1 MHAGVNTGSGDP
13 VAIAVAT
20 QQIECLRKQYG
31 LATDLIGSKL
41 PQNIEQGRAIY
52 RAIFAPEVKI
62 SASNGSDG
70 PTFDAVGPDAWVD
83 VVVHALQPFAV
94 TQHLI
99 GTQLV
104 TIDTLPD
111 SKGMGGSA
119 SMVSYVQAWH
129 ADPGGVVDIFIGTY
143 RDKIAFTPQSGWQI
157 IEMRLEKVSGH
168 TLSPNQLVS

>member
-1 MHAGVNTGSGDP
+1 MGFNEESGHQAA
-13 VAIAVAT
+13 VSVAT
-20 QQIECLRKQYG
+20 QQIEYLRKKYG
-31 LATDLIGSKL
+31 LATDLIGSKV
-41 PQNIEQGRAIY
+41 PESIEEGRAIY

-62 SASNGSDG
+62 SASNGGEG
-70 PTFDAVGPDAWVD
+70 PTFDAVGADAWVD

-104 TIDTLPD
+104 TIRSLPN
-111 SKGMGGSA
+111 SEGMGGSA

-143 RDKIAFTPQSGWQI
+143 RDKVAFTPQLGWQI

-168 TLSPNQLVS
+168 TLSPHQ

>member
-1 MHAGVNTGSGDP
+1 MGFNEESGHQ
-13 VAIAVAT
+13 AAVSMAT
-20 QQIECLRKQYG
+20 QQIEYLRKKYG
-31 LATDLIGSKL
+31 LATDLIGSKV
-41 PQNIEQGRAIY
+41 PESIEEGRAIY

-62 SASNGSDG
+62 SASNGGEG
-70 PTFDAVGPDAWVD
+70 PTFDAVGADAWVD
-83 VVVHALQPFAV
+83 VVVHALLPFAV

-104 TIDTLPD
+104 TIDSLPN
-111 SKGMGGSA
+111 SEGMGGSA

-143 RDKIAFTPQSGWQI
+143 RDKVAFTPQLGWQI

-168 TLSPNQLVS
+168 TLSPHQ

>member
-1 MHAGVNTGSGDP
+1 MGFNEESGHQ
-13 VAIAVAT
+13 AAVSAAT
-20 QQIECLRKQYG
+20 QQIEYLRKQYG
-31 LATDLIGSKL
+31 LATDLIGSKV
-41 PQNIEQGRAIY
+41 PESIEEGRAIY
-52 RAIFAPEVKI
+52 RTIFAPEVKI
-62 SASNGSDG
+62 SASNGGDG

-104 TIDTLPD
+104 TIDSLPN
-111 SKGMGGSA
+111 SEGMGGSA

-129 ADPGGVVDIFIGTY
+129 ADPGGMVDIFIGTY
-143 RDKIAFTPQSGWQI
+143 RDKVAFTPQLGWQI

-168 TLSPNQLVS
+168 TLSPHQ

>member
-1 MHAGVNTGSGDP
+1 MAINDKNEHQAAVC
-13 VAIAVAT
+13 VAI
-20 QQIECLRKQYG
+20 QQIEYLRKQYG
-31 LATDLIGSKL
+31 LATDLIGSKA
-41 PQNIEQGRAIY
+41 PESIEEGRAIY

-62 SASNGSDG
+62 SASNGGEG

-104 TIDTLPD
+104 TIDSLPN
-111 SKGMGGSA
+111 SEGMGGSA

-143 RDKIAFTPQSGWQI
+143 RDKVAFTLQGGWQI

-168 TLSPNQLVS
+168 TLSPNQLVP

>member
-1 MHAGVNTGSGDP
+1 MAINVEIGQQ
-13 VAIAVAT
+13 VAVSMAT
-20 QQIECLRKQYG
+20 QQIEYLRKQYG
-31 LATDLIGSKL
+31 LATDLIGSKM
-41 PQNIEQGRAIY
+41 PESIEEGRAIY
-52 RAIFAPEVKI
+52 RAIFAPKVKI
-62 SASNGSDG
+62 SASNGGDG

-104 TIDTLPD
+104 TIDSLPN
-111 SKGMGGSA
+111 SEGMGGSA

-143 RDKIAFTPQSGWQI
+143 RDKVAFTLRGGWQI

-168 TLSPNQLVS
+168 TLSPTQLMS

>member
-1 MHAGVNTGSGDP
+1 MGFNQESGHQ
-13 VAIAVAT
+13 AAVSAAT
-20 QQIECLRKQYG
+20 QQIEYLRKQYG
-31 LATDLIGSKL
+31 LATDLIGSKV
-41 PQNIEQGRAIY
+41 PESIEEGRAIY
-52 RAIFAPEVKI
+52 RAIFVPEVKI
-62 SASNGSDG
+62 SASNGGDG

-104 TIDTLPD
+104 TIDSLPN
-111 SKGMGGSA
+111 SEGMGGSA

-129 ADPGGVVDIFIGTY
+129 ADPGGMVDIFIGTY
-143 RDKIAFTPQSGWQI
+143 RDKVAFTPQIGWQI

-168 TLSPNQLVS
+168 TLSPHQ

>member
-1 MHAGVNTGSGDP
+1 MGFNEESGHQ
-13 VAIAVAT
+13 AAVSAAT
-20 QQIECLRKQYG
+20 QQIEYLRKQYG
-31 LATDLIGSKL
+31 LATDLIGSKV
-41 PQNIEQGRAIY
+41 PESIEEGRAIY

-62 SASNGSDG
+62 SASNGGDG

-104 TIDTLPD
+104 TIDSLPY
-111 SKGMGGSA
+111 SEGMGGSA

-129 ADPGGVVDIFIGTY
+129 ADPGGMVDIFIGTY
-143 RDKIAFTPQSGWQI
+143 RDKVAFTPQLGWQI

-168 TLSPNQLVS
+168 TLSPHQ

>member
-1 MHAGVNTGSGDP
+1 MGFNEESGHQAA
-13 VAIAVAT
+13 VSVAT
-20 QQIECLRKQYG
+20 QHIEYLRKKYG
-31 LATDLIGSKL
+31 LATDLIGSKV
-41 PQNIEQGRAIY
+41 PESIEEGRAIY

-62 SASNGSDG
+62 SASNGGDG

-104 TIDTLPD
+104 TIRSLPN
-111 SKGMGGSA
+111 SEGMGGSA

-143 RDKIAFTPQSGWQI
+143 RDKVAFTPQLGWQI

-168 TLSPNQLVS
+168 TLSPHQ

>member
-1 MHAGVNTGSGDP
+1 M
-13 VAIAVAT
+13 AINDKNEHQAAVCVAT
-20 QQIECLRKQYG
+20 QQIEYLRKQYG
-31 LATDLIGSKL
+31 LATDLIGSKV
-41 PQNIEQGRAIY
+41 PESIEEGRAIY

-62 SASNGSDG
+62 SASNGGDG

-104 TIDTLPD
+104 TIDSLPN
-111 SKGMGGSA
+111 SEGMGGSA

-143 RDKIAFTPQSGWQI
+143 RDKAAFTPQIGWQI

-168 TLSPNQLVS
+168 TLSPHQ

>member
-1 MHAGVNTGSGDP
+1 MNAGVNDGSGDP
-13 VAIAVAT
+13 VAITVAT
-20 QQIECLRKQYG
+20 QRIEYLRKQYG

-41 PQNIEQGRAIY
+41 PENIEQGRAIY

-62 SASNGSDG
+62 SASNGGDG
-70 PTFDAVGPDAWVD
+70 PTFDAVGADAWVD
-83 VVVHALQPFAV
+83 VVIHALQPFAV

-104 TIDTLPD
+104 TIDALPD
-111 SKGMGGSA
+111 SDGMGGSA

-129 ADPGGVVDIFIGTY
+129 ADPGKFVDIFIGTY
-143 RDKIAFTPQSGWQI
+143 RDKVAFDSHIGWQI

-168 TLSPNQLVS
+168 KALVNEAEG

>member
-1 MHAGVNTGSGDP
+1 MGFNEESGHQ
-13 VAIAVAT
+13 AAVSMAT
-20 QQIECLRKQYG
+20 QQIEYLRKKYG
-31 LATDLIGSKL
+31 LATDLIGSKV
-41 PQNIEQGRAIY
+41 PESIEEGRAIY

-62 SASNGSDG
+62 SASNGGDG
-70 PTFDAVGPDAWVD
+70 PTFDAVGADAWVD

-104 TIDTLPD
+104 TINSLPN
-111 SKGMGGSA
+111 SEGMGGSA

-143 RDKIAFTPQSGWQI
+143 RDKVAFTPQLGWQI

-168 TLSPNQLVS
+168 TLSPHQ

>member
-1 MHAGVNTGSGDP
+1 MGFNEESGHQ
-13 VAIAVAT
+13 AAVSMAT
-20 QQIECLRKQYG
+20 QQIEYLRKKYG
-31 LATDLIGSKL
+31 LATDLIGSKV
-41 PQNIEQGRAIY
+41 PESIEEGRATY

-62 SASNGSDG
+62 SASNGGDG
-70 PTFDAVGPDAWVD
+70 PTFDAVGADAWVD

-104 TIDTLPD
+104 TINSLPN
-111 SKGMGGSA
+111 SEGMGGSA

-143 RDKIAFTPQSGWQI
+143 RDKVAFTPQLGWQI

-168 TLSPNQLVS
+168 TLSPHQ

>member
-1 MHAGVNTGSGDP
+1 MGFNEESGHQ
-13 VAIAVAT
+13 AAVSMAT
-20 QQIECLRKQYG
+20 QQIEYLRKKYG
-31 LATDLIGSKL
+31 LATDLIGSKVL
-41 PQNIEQGRAIY
+41 ERIEEGRAIY

-62 SASNGSDG
+62 SASNGGDG

-104 TIDTLPD
+104 TIDSLPN
-111 SKGMGGSA
+111 SEGMGGSA

-129 ADPGGVVDIFIGTY
+129 VDPGEVVDIFIGTY
-143 RDKIAFTPQSGWQI
+143 RDKVAFTPQIGWQI

-168 TLSPNQLVS
+168 TLSPNQ

>member
-1 MHAGVNTGSGDP
+1 MGFNEESGHQ
-13 VAIAVAT
+13 AAVSAAT
-20 QQIECLRKQYG
+20 QQIEYLRKQYG
-31 LATDLIGSKL
+31 LATDLIGSKV
-41 PQNIEQGRAIY
+41 PESIEEGRAIY

-62 SASNGSDG
+62 SASNGGDG

-104 TIDTLPD
+104 TVDSLPN
-111 SKGMGGSA
+111 SEGMGGSA

-129 ADPGGVVDIFIGTY
+129 ADPGGMVDIFIGTY
-143 RDKIAFTPQSGWQI
+143 RDKVAFTLQGGWQI

-168 TLSPNQLVS
+168 ALSPHQ

>member
-1 MHAGVNTGSGDP
+1 MGFNEDSGHQTAVS
-13 VAIAVAT
+13 VAS
-20 QQIECLRKQYG
+20 QQIEYLRKQYG

-41 PQNIEQGRAIY
+41 PENIEQGRAIY
-52 RAIFAPEVKI
+52 RDIFAPDVKI
-62 SASNGSDG
+62 SASNGGDG

-83 VVVHALQPFAV
+83 VVIHALQPFAV

-129 ADPGGVVDIFIGTY
+129 ADPGKFVDIFIGTY
-143 RDKIAFTPQSGWQI
+143 SDKVAFDPHVGWHI

-168 TLSPNQLVS
+168 KALVNEAEG

>member
-1 MHAGVNTGSGDP
+1 MGFNEESGHQ
-13 VAIAVAT
+13 AAVSMAT
-20 QQIECLRKQYG
+20 QQIEYLRKKYG
-31 LATDLIGSKL
+31 LATDLIGSKV
-41 PQNIEQGRAIY
+41 PESIEEGRAIY

-62 SASNGSDG
+62 SASNGGDG
-70 PTFDAVGPDAWVD
+70 PTFDAVGADAWVD

-104 TIDTLPD
+104 TVDSLPN
-111 SKGMGGSA
+111 SEGMGGSA

-143 RDKIAFTPQSGWQI
+143 RDKVAFTPQLGWQI

-168 TLSPNQLVS
+168 TLSPHQ

>member
-1 MHAGVNTGSGDP
+1 MGFNEESGHQ
-13 VAIAVAT
+13 AAVSMAT
-20 QQIECLRKQYG
+20 QQIEYLRKKYG
-31 LATDLIGSKL
+31 LATDLIGSKV
-41 PQNIEQGRAIY
+41 PESIEEGRATF

-62 SASNGSDG
+62 SASNGGDG

-104 TIDTLPD
+104 TIDSLPN
-111 SKGMGGSA
+111 SEGMGGSA

-143 RDKIAFTPQSGWQI
+143 RDKVAFTPQIGWQI

-168 TLSPNQLVS
+168 TLSPHQ

>member
-1 MHAGVNTGSGDP
+1 MGFNEESGHQAA
-13 VAIAVAT
+13 VSVAT
-20 QQIECLRKQYG
+20 RQIEYLRKKYG
-31 LATDLIGSKL
+31 LATDLIGSKV
-41 PQNIEQGRAIY
+41 PESIEEGRAIY

-62 SASNGSDG
+62 SASNGGDG
-70 PTFDAVGPDAWVD
+70 PTFDAVGADAWVD

-104 TIDTLPD
+104 TINSLPN
-111 SKGMGGSA
+111 SEGMGGSA

-129 ADPGGVVDIFIGTY
+129 ADSGGVVDIFIGTY
-143 RDKIAFTPQSGWQI
+143 RDKVAFTPQLGWQI

-168 TLSPNQLVS
+168 TLSPHQ

>member
-1 MHAGVNTGSGDP
+1 MAINDKNEHQAAVC
-13 VAIAVAT
+13 VAI
-20 QQIECLRKQYG
+20 QQIEYLRKQYG
-31 LATDLIGSKL
+31 LATDLIGSKV
-41 PQNIEQGRAIY
+41 PESIEEGRAIY

-62 SASNGSDG
+62 SASNGGDG

-104 TIDTLPD
+104 TVDSLPN
-111 SKGMGGSA
+111 SEGMGGSA

-129 ADPGGVVDIFIGTY
+129 ADPGRVVDIFIGTY
-143 RDKIAFTPQSGWQI
+143 RDKLSFTPQSGWQI
-157 IEMRLEKVSGH
+157 TEMRLEKVSGH
-168 TLSPNQLVS
+168 TILPDQVAP

>member
-1 MHAGVNTGSGDP
+1 MGFNEESGHQ
-13 VAIAVAT
+13 AAVSMAT
-20 QQIECLRKQYG
+20 QQIEYLRKKYG
-31 LATDLIGSKL
+31 LATDLIGSKV
-41 PQNIEQGRAIY
+41 PESIEEGRATY

-62 SASNGSDG
+62 SASNGGDG

-104 TIDTLPD
+104 TIDSLPN
-111 SKGMGGSA
+111 SEGMGGSA

-143 RDKIAFTPQSGWQI
+143 RDKVAFTPQIGWQL

-168 TLSPNQLVS
+168 ILSPHQ